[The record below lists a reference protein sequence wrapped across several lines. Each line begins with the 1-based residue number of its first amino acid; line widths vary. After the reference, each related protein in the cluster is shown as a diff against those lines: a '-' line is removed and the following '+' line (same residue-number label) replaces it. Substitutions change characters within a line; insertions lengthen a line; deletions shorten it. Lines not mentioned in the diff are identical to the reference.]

1 MVKKKERKERK
12 ETKEKLNRQEEKRRV
27 KDQSRGFRILVWNE
41 AEGSVLARAGMGEE
55 SQWVVS
61 QRPVKRERKNVY
73 VCLYD
78 FHRVGDIKGETVVC
92 GVVLIL
98 GINERRRVT
107 SKSVIENSKGAVMK
121 ESYFTAVNYTGL
133 RLLKEEGESSAFST
147 FVRSRW
153 IRLEKFIYIYIH
165 VIF

>member
-1 MVKKKERKERK
+1 M
-12 ETKEKLNRQEEKRRV
+12 

-41 AEGSVLARAGMGEE
+41 AERSVLARAGMGEE

-147 FVRSRW
+147 FIRSVETDSAR
-153 IRLEKFIYIYIH
+153 KVYIH
-165 VIF
+165 VYTRYILNKS

>member
-1 MVKKKERKERK
+1 M
-12 ETKEKLNRQEEKRRV
+12 
-27 KDQSRGFRILVWNE
+27 
-41 AEGSVLARAGMGEE
+41 LARAGMGEE

-133 RLLKEEGESSAFST
+133 RLLKEEGVFCVFYVCSIGRDGFGPKSLYT
-147 FVRSRW
+147 C
-153 IRLEKFIYIYIH
+153 IYTLYFKQKLIIH
-165 VIF
+165 PAIN